1 MLSYYSTIKE
11 IEESNVD
18 TVILPIGSVEQHGS
32 HLPIGTDYIFIQAVA
47 KEVAEQMNAFL
58 LPTIPFSTCY
68 EHRGKKGSSI
78 CTRPNTFYQM
88 LEELVLNLH
97 GQGFK
102 KVILLLGHGGVFIA
116 GPVVRE
122 LNSMH
127 DDLQVVLVHPIMN
140 DKVMAVLDCKEELH
154 AGEMET
160 SCMLHLCEDA
170 VKKDLMMQ
178 NDYIPDVPR
187 EYLNYA
193 SLLKLSATGV
203 WGKPSLATKEK
214 GAKLLDV
221 TVKETVKYIEKALEA
236 ITVSKW

>member
-1 MLSYYSTIKE
+1 MISFYSTINE

-47 KEVAEQMNAFL
+47 KEVAQGMGALL

-78 CTRPNTFYQM
+78 CTHPSTFYQM
-88 LEELVLNLH
+88 LQELVLNLH
-97 GQGFK
+97 DQGFK
-102 KVILLLGHGGVFIA
+102 KVIILLGHGGTFIA
-116 GPVVRE
+116 GPAVRE
-122 LNSMH
+122 LNAMH

-140 DKVMAVLDCKEELH
+140 DKIMSVLDCQEELH

-160 SCMLHLCEDA
+160 SCILYLCEEA
-170 VKKDLMMQ
+170 VKKELMKQ
-178 NDYIPDVPR
+178 NDFVPDVPR

-193 SLLKLSATGV
+193 SLLKISKTGV

-214 GAKLLDV
+214 GKKLLEV
-221 TVKETVKYIEKALEA
+221 TVEETIKYINNALEVA
-236 ITVSKW
+236 TVSKW

>member
-1 MLSYYSTIKE
+1 MLSYFSSINE

-47 KEVAEQMNAFL
+47 QEVAERINAFL

-88 LEELVLNLH
+88 LQELVLNLH
-97 GQGFK
+97 EQGFK

-116 GPVVRE
+116 GPAVRE
-122 LNSMH
+122 LNSMN
-127 DDLQVVLVHPIMN
+127 DELQVVLVHPIMN
-140 DKVMAVLDCKEELH
+140 DKIMSLLECQEELH

-160 SCMLHLCEDA
+160 SCILYLAEEA
-170 VKKDLMMQ
+170 VKKELMMQ
-178 NDYIPDVPR
+178 NDYVPNVPR

-193 SLLKLSATGV
+193 SLLKLSKTGV

-214 GAKLLDV
+214 GAKLFEV
-221 TVKETVKYIEKALEA
+221 TVEETVRYIEKALGA